1 MFFESRGSVS
11 ALTIT
16 IAPISV
22 IVVVGILALLFYKK
36 IVKDITKSTLK
47 LILISQGDEYLM
59 NESGWYFVKI
69 ILTRL

>member
-16 IAPISV
+16 IVPISV

-47 LILISQGDEYLM
+47 LILMSQGDEYLM